1 MPFGIDVDCP
11 THLTGPRNS
20 QRLYTVVVVSETTR
34 LPVVVLYE
42 IVIQVLGAVEIQD
55 AILGRSERDS
65 LSLPHLGFI
74 RGVSPRDIV
83 LLALLVFLGSFL
95 LLLVVF
101 VVGFVVSSY
110 VVGKLLWHRVF
121 CLFGV
126 FGVFLILFI
135 IIIILVV
142 LIILIT
148 VLRVLEII
156 IPLSPL
162 GRAVSP
168 PLSFTA
174 GPRSNTMSASR

>member
-1 MPFGIDVDCP
+1 
-11 THLTGPRNS
+11 
-20 QRLYTVVVVSETTR
+20 
-34 LPVVVLYE
+34 
-42 IVIQVLGAVEIQD
+42 
-55 AILGRSERDS
+55 
-65 LSLPHLGFI
+65 
-74 RGVSPRDIV
+74 
-83 LLALLVFLGSFL
+83 

-126 FGVFLILFI
+126 FGVFGVFLILFI
-135 IIIILVV
+135 IIIIIILIILVV

-156 IPLSPL
+156 MPLSPL

-174 GPRSNTMSASR
+174 GPRSNTMSVSR